1 MGSHFLLQGVFLT
14 QELNPGLL
22 HCRQILYLLYDS
34 SFLKIIQLIPSSFQL
49 ESRKMVLISLFT
61 GNSGHVGIENR
72 LTDTGSGEDKVG
84 VGHMERVMQ
93 SELLNHK

>member
-1 MGSHFLLQGVFLT
+1 
-14 QELNPGLL
+14 
-22 HCRQILYLLYDS
+22 
-34 SFLKIIQLIPSSFQL
+34 
-49 ESRKMVLISLFT
+49 MVLISLFT